1 MPRTRIN
8 ISSGYLFL
16 RTNYRQDPD
25 SGDLTEYGE
34 YAICSTAITLP
45 TKSIQYVE
53 YNLHLYLSNSEYSEF
68 ECDLTQDGDVT
79 LLFGGSYLLNNSGTW
94 LEDPPTNNAGVYVG
108 KTACFMFSWSQ
119 LFDELQ
125 YSGESIESSS
135 VSGYIDIFW
144 KETTTLDLG
153 RSDLSIISPN
163 HEAGDFINNLL
174 MDPNEPQEFYV
185 GSAPVKSIFKG
196 STKVYGSGGLKYFYN
211 FYRHEKLYFDEMASR
226 QYVNGTEIGQDWTYI
241 QTITAQ
247 TTPVTGIIRQV
258 EFDVLAVEDGGDY
271 LGIMLSSPDEKFYVN
286 SNTTIRITWEC
297 VLTIERI

>member
-16 RTNYRQDPD
+16 RTNYRQASNGNINED
-25 SGDLTEYGE
+25 GE

-68 ECDLTQDGDVT
+68 ECDLTQDGDVV

-94 LEDPPTNNAGVYVG
+94 LDDPPTNDASIYIG
-108 KTACFMFSWSQ
+108 KTACFMFNWST
-119 LFDELQ
+119 LFDKLQ

-135 VSGYIDIFW
+135 VSGYIDVFW
-144 KETTTLDLG
+144 KETTTV
-153 RSDLSIISPN
+153 DLSRYDLNVLSPN
-163 HEAGDFINNLL
+163 HEAGDFINKLL

-196 STKVYGSGGLKYFYN
+196 RTKVYGSGDLKYFYN
-211 FYRHEKLYFDEMASR
+211 FYRHEQLHFDEMASR
-226 QYVNGTEIGQDWTYI
+226 QYVNGVEIGQDWTYI
-241 QTITAQ
+241 KTITP
-247 TTPVTGIIRQV
+247 TVTIVTGMIRQV
-258 EFDVLAVEDGGDY
+258 EFDVYAVEDGGDY
-271 LGIMLSSPDEKFYVN
+271 VGIRLSSPDEKFSVS
-286 SNTTIRITWEC
+286 SNTTIRITWDG
-297 VLTIERI
+297 VLTITRV